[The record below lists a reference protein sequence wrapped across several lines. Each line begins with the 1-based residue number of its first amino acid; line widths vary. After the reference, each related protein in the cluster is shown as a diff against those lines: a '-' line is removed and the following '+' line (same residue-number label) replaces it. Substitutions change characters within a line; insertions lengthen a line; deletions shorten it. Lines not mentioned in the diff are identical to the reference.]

1 MIGNKLKEFRNEA
14 KLSQREVA
22 DKMNITQAYYWKWET
37 SKSIPDAKQILQ
49 LCKIFNCTPNDL
61 YGIRGVYEVATMTW
75 DD

>member
-1 MIGNKLKEFRNEA
+1 MIKSKVLEYRKA
-14 KLSQREVA
+14 LKLSQRDLA
-22 DKMNITQAYYWKWET
+22 DMMNLSQGQIWRIE
-37 SKSIPDAKQILQ
+37 SGESIPNAKQILQ